1 MGDLIPFKLYIQQ
14 AIAAHPQTIALIVA
28 AAFASTAFA
37 QDKKDV
43 TTKGGGK
50 TNASTKAVK
59 EKPQHPAPKLPEARK
74 KEPKQPGGN
83 VTTKRGE
90 NVTAKKGGEVKCG
103 QK

>member
-1 MGDLIPFKLYIQQ
+1 MKKL
-14 AIAAHPQTIALIVA
+14 LVVIVA
-28 AAFASTAFA
+28 AAFACTAFA

-43 TTKGGGK
+43 GTKSGGK
-50 TNASTKAVK
+50 TNASTKDVK
-59 EKPQHPAPKLPEARK
+59 EKPQHPTPKLPEAKK

-90 NVTAKKGGEVKCG
+90 NVTDKKGGAEVKSG

>member
-1 MGDLIPFKLYIQQ
+1 MKKFL
-14 AIAAHPQTIALIVA
+14 AILVA

-43 TTKGGGK
+43 STKSGGK
-50 TNASTKAVK
+50 TNASTKDVK
-59 EKPQHPAPKLPEARK
+59 DKPQHPTPKLPKMKAK
-74 KEPKQPGGN
+74 AKEPKAPGGN

-90 NVTAKKGGEVKCG
+90 NVSNKKGDEVKSG

>member
-1 MGDLIPFKLYIQQ
+1 MKKLL
-14 AIAAHPQTIALIVA
+14 AVIVA

-37 QDKKDV
+37 QSKDV

-50 TNASTKAVK
+50 TNASTKDVK
-59 EKPQHPAPKLPEARK
+59 DKPQHPTPKLPKAK
-74 KEPKQPGGN
+74 AKEPKQPGGN

-90 NVTAKKGGEVKCG
+90 NVTGKKSGAEVKSG

>member
-1 MGDLIPFKLYIQQ
+1 MKKFL
-14 AIAAHPQTIALIVA
+14 AILVA
-28 AAFASTAFA
+28 AAFASAAIA

-50 TNASTKAVK
+50 TNAATKDVK
-59 EKPQHPAPKLPEARK
+59 DKPQHPTPKLPKAK
-74 KEPKQPGGN
+74 AKEPKQPGGN

-90 NVTAKKGGEVKCG
+90 NVSNKKGDEVKSG

>member
-1 MGDLIPFKLYIQQ
+1 MKKLL
-14 AIAAHPQTIALIVA
+14 AILVA
-28 AAFASTAFA
+28 AAFASTAIA

-43 TTKGGGK
+43 GTKSGGK
-50 TNASTKAVK
+50 TNASTKDVK
-59 EKPQHPAPKLPEARK
+59 EKPVHPTPKLPKAKE

-90 NVTAKKGGEVKCG
+90 NVTGKKNNAEVKSG

>member
-1 MGDLIPFKLYIQQ
+1 MKKLL
-14 AIAAHPQTIALIVA
+14 ALIVA
-28 AAFASTAFA
+28 AAFATTAFA

-50 TNASTKAVK
+50 TNAATKDVK
-59 EKPQHPAPKLPEARK
+59 DKPQHPTPKLPKAK
-74 KEPKQPGGN
+74 AKEPKQPGGN

-90 NVTAKKGGEVKCG
+90 SVTDKKGGAEVKSG